1 MVTRK
6 RRPQESDRDHFL
18 EDAFFS
24 IRKGGNKM
32 IELQNISVR
41 FHQKDKVIQAVED
54 VDLFIE
60 KEDVYGIV
68 GYSGAGKSTLVRVMN
83 LLQKPTEGKVIINQT
98 DLGNLSAK
106 ELRKERK
113 SIGMIFQ
120 HFNLMENRTIFD
132 NVDFSL
138 KYTGKSKQERRQKVS
153 ELLELVGL
161 EEKTSAYP
169 NQLSGGQKQRVAIA
183 RALAN
188 EPKVLLCDEATSALD
203 PKTTHQ
209 ILALLKELNHK
220 LGLTIVLITHEMQVV
235 KEVCNKVAVMEDGR
249 IIEKGSSVQIFS
261 HPQEALTKDFIRTA
275 THLDKA
281 LETIIGHRAFAE
293 QIMNKWLVE
302 LSYVGNQTN
311 EPLIAQL
318 YSKYQVT
325 ANILYGNVELLQE
338 TPLGSLIVTLA
349 GETNQRQKA
358 LDYLIRL
365 GVRVN
370 VLQKNEENEQI
381 KIAEGGI

>member
-60 KEDVYGIV
+60 KGDVYGIV

-98 DLGNLSAK
+98 DLGKLSAK

-275 THLDKA
+275 THLDQA

>member
-60 KEDVYGIV
+60 KGDVYGIV